1 MAMTSIAQSAE
12 QLLSLDGQVAM
23 VTGAASGIGRGIAL
37 LLSQM
42 GASVAVLDI
51 DARGGAETVSEICR
65 QNRKAIFLR
74 CDVRLAQDCVRAV
87 RTTIETF
94 GKISILCNNA
104 GITIR
109 KSVTELPEEEWALVL
124 DVTLKSVYLISREVI
139 PHMIRNGEG
148 RIINTG
154 SGWSLKGGPT
164 AAAYCAAKAGV
175 LNLTRSM
182 AIDYGKN
189 NIRVNCICPGDVD
202 TPMLRS
208 ECAQLGDEPGNFM
221 KEAADRPLRRI
232 GTAEDVAKAVLFLA
246 SDMSNWVT
254 GACLVVDGGGL
265 A

>member
-1 MAMTSIAQSAE
+1 MTIAEKAE
-12 QLLSLDGQVAM
+12 QFLSLQGEVAM

-42 GASVAVLDI
+42 GAAVAVLDI
-51 DARGGAETVSEICR
+51 DDQGGTEAVSEICG
-65 QNRKAIFLR
+65 QKGKAIFLH
-74 CDVRLAQDCVRAV
+74 CDVRSEEDCAGAV
-87 RTTIETF
+87 RTTIEKF

-104 GITIR
+104 GITVR
-109 KSVTELPEEEWALVL
+109 KSVTELREEEWALVL
-124 DVTLKSVYLISREVI
+124 DVTLKSVYLLSREVI
-139 PHMIRNGEG
+139 PHMIRNGGG

-154 SGWSLKGGPT
+154 SGWALKGGPK

-182 AIDYGKN
+182 AIDHGKD
-189 NIRVNCICPGDVD
+189 NIRVNCVCPGDVD

-208 ECAQLGDEPGNFM
+208 ECAQLGDEPRNFM
-221 KEAADRPLRRI
+221 KEAADRPLQRV
-232 GTAEDVAKAVLFLA
+232 GAPEDVAKAVLFLA
-246 SDMSNWVT
+246 GDMSNWVT